1 MASKN
6 ALLFSIM
13 EDAAIL
19 KDKDICDI
27 DLYELEN
34 IQQVLNRI
42 RVAYAP
48 APTAIK
54 TFLENWTK
62 FTEDSEKTKQYI
74 CKHCE
79 VVVSMDK
86 TLFESTKEC
95 PVCRKEVN
103 WLEYNEVVST

>member
-19 KDKDICDI
+19 KDVDICNV

-48 APTAIK
+48 APKAIK
-54 TFLENWTK
+54 TFLENWSK
-62 FTEDSEKTKQYI
+62 FTEDSERTKQYI

-79 VVVSMDK
+79 VIFNLDK
-86 TLFESTKEC
+86 DLLESIKTC
-95 PVCRKEVN
+95 PVCGKEVD
-103 WLEYNEVVST
+103 WQEYNEVVSK